1 MRSGTPQRSA
11 TTPRTCSISAC
22 TSSARPPLSAWM
34 KLACFS
40 DTCAVP
46 IRNPFSPAA
55 SISRPAESPSGL
67 VKTDPAL
74 EPPG

>member
-1 MRSGTPQRSA
+1 MRSETPHRSA
-11 TTPRTCSISAC
+11 TTPRTCSMSAC

-40 DTCAVP
+40 DTCAVL
-46 IRNPFSPAA
+46 IRYPFSPAA
-55 SISRPAESPSGL
+55 SISRPAESSSGL